1 MLLIKVLIQFV
12 LLLGTAIFVPLLLI
26 SAVPVGP
33 QRTLVGLVV
42 FLLGFTLLALV
53 PLINLLQM
61 LKGKWKSFRQ
71 KGHWE
76 DPLTARIFLSL
87 WWLGL
92 LILFTWGM
100 VIGLGIVLSY

>member
-1 MLLIKVLIQFV
+1 MLPIKVLTQFV
-12 LLLGTAIFVPLLLI
+12 FLLGTVIFISLLLI
-26 SAVPVGP
+26 STVPLGP
-33 QRTLVGLVV
+33 QKPLIGLVV

-76 DPLTARIFLSL
+76 DPQTARIFLSL

-100 VIGLGIVLSY
+100 VIGLGIVLLY

>member
-1 MLLIKVLIQFV
+1 MLLIKTLVQFAI
-12 LLLGTAIFVPLLLI
+12 LLSIAISVPLLLI
-26 SAVPVGP
+26 SALPPGP
-33 QRTLVGLVV
+33 QKILVALIF
-42 FLLGFTLLALV
+42 FLLGFTVLALV
-53 PLINLLQM
+53 PLINSLQM
-61 LKGKWKSFRQ
+61 LKDKWKSFKQ

-100 VIGLGIVLSY
+100 VLGLGIVLLH